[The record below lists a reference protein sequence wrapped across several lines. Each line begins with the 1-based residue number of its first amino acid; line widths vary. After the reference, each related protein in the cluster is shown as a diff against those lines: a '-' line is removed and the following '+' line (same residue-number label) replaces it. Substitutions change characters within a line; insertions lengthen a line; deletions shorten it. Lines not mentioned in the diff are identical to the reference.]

1 MLSTVQMPKQG
12 YNDRLRAYL
21 AFAGTHPK
29 HFASAVRDSWLRLD
43 ADEIAVIENEVAS
56 NYRDAGLDPSWAQ
69 VGVYYEDPH
78 IILLRDAV
86 RFSNGRPAIHHR
98 ILWKNGPTSGIV
110 VLARLGKKFA
120 LVRHYRHPLSAWSW
134 ECPRGGSTANQP
146 LEKSVEEELLEEIGA
161 KMLSCRRM
169 GHVIPIGNLLNSGVD
184 TFLADID
191 RVGQPARS
199 EGIEEIALLSPKEVK
214 QMIAEDLINDAPT
227 ICAVAQ
233 ACFLGYFD

>member
-1 MLSTVQMPKQG
+1 MRNQEDH
-12 YNDRLRAYL
+12 DRLRSYL
-21 AFAGTHPK
+21 SFAGNHPQ
-29 HFASAVRDSWLRLD
+29 HFVSALRGSWLRLD
-43 ADEIAVIENEVAS
+43 AAEIAVIENEVS
-56 NYRDAGLDPSWAQ
+56 SVYRDAGLDPDWAK

-98 ILWKNGPTSGIV
+98 ILWKSGPTSGIV
-110 VLARLGKKFA
+110 ILARLGNKYV
-120 LVRHYRHPLSAWSW
+120 LVRHYRHPLAAWSW

-146 LEKSVEEELLEEIGA
+146 LEKSVEDELLEEIGA
-161 KMLSCRRM
+161 KMLSCHRL

-199 EGIEEIALLSPKEVK
+199 EGIEEIALLCPEEVK
-214 QMIAEDLINDAPT
+214 RMIAEEQINDAPT

-233 ACFLGYFD
+233 ACFLGYFG